1 MKNWLRFPTL
11 VLSAM
16 LHLAPLMRV
25 AVAESAVA
33 ASPLLAVLRWV
44 TGATALAGAFHGVS
58 GATGLTITQ
67 GSAKVTSVTA
77 TNGVQAAGFRMSIVS
92 SIHGTAASYTFRN
105 LPAGMTGSL
114 QGVVTGIPTASGNF
128 TTTVT
133 GWQNAGGRGDNY
145 STTFL
150 ITVLDQAPAIVVP
163 PVSLSVAVGD
173 PVTLTATVTGTG
185 LTYRWLKDDIE
196 LAAPA
201 GTAASYVIAA
211 ARLADAGRYKLRI
224 SNTGGTVVSTEA
236 VLTVVEKAPT
246 VVTPP
251 ASLSVSV
258 GDPVTLSATVT
269 GTGLSYQWLRDDVQ
283 LAAPAGTAASY
294 VIASAKLTDAGRYKL
309 RVSNTGGT
317 VVSADAVLTVTQAG
331 PTISAQPVSREVHAG
346 EAVTFSVTATSGGPV
361 TYQWL
366 KGTQAIP
373 GATTSALSFSAVTAA
388 DAATYSVNVISGGTT
403 VPSKGATL
411 TVAAGLAAAVGSVG
425 ADGAT
430 TVNVNTIAG
439 RSYVMEEANDIAGLW
454 SAAQTVTATAASTA
468 ITSAPA
474 SGSGTLNRFWRV
486 RVVPITQ

>member
-11 VLSAM
+11 ILSAM

-67 GSAKVTSVTA
+67 GTTKVTSVSA

-236 VLTVVEKAPT
+236 VLTVADKAPT

-251 ASLSVSV
+251 VSRSVFV
-258 GDPVTLSATVT
+258 GDPVTFTATVM
-269 GTGLSYQWLRDDVQ
+269 GNGLTYQWLKDDVE
-283 LAAPAGTAASY
+283 LPAPAGTAASY
-294 VIASAKLTDAGRYKL
+294 VIATATSADAGRYKL
-309 RVSNTGGT
+309 RVSNTGGSA
-317 VVSADAVLTVTQAG
+317 VSAEAVLTVNLAG
-331 PTISAQPVSREVHAG
+331 PTITAQPVSREVHAG
-346 EAVTFSVTATSGGPV
+346 ETVTFSVAATSGSPV
-361 TYQWL
+361 SYQWL
-366 KGTQAIP
+366 KGTQTIA
-373 GATTSALSFSAVTAA
+373 GATTSALTLSEVTDA
-388 DAATYSVNVISGGTT
+388 DAGLYSVNVISGGAS
-403 VPSKGATL
+403 VPSQSATLKVDSGLAVVLGTVGGNGAATL
-411 TVAAGLAAAVGSVG
+411 T
-425 ADGAT
+425 
-430 TVNVNTIAG
+430 VNTIAG
-439 RSYVMEEANDIAGLW
+439 RSYVMEEATDIAGVW
-454 SAAQTVTATAASTA
+454 GISQTVTANAATTS

-474 SGSGTLNRFWRV
+474 SGGGVVSRFWRV
-486 RVVPITQ
+486 RVVPVTQ

>member
-67 GSAKVTSVTA
+67 GTTKVTSVTA

-92 SIHGTAASYTFRN
+92 SIHGTAASYTFKN

-114 QGVVTGIPTASGNF
+114 QGVVTGIPTATGKF

-145 STTFL
+145 STTIS
-150 ITVLDQAPAIVVP
+150 ITVLDQAPAVVTP
-163 PVSLSVAVGD
+163 PASLSVSVGD

-201 GTAASYVIAA
+201 GTAS
-211 ARLADAGRYKLRI
+211 
-224 SNTGGTVVSTEA
+224 
-236 VLTVVEKAPT
+236 
-246 VVTPP
+246 
-251 ASLSVSV
+251 
-258 GDPVTLSATVT
+258 
-269 GTGLSYQWLRDDVQ
+269 
-283 LAAPAGTAASY
+283 SY

-309 RVSNTGGT
+309 RVSNTGGIA
-317 VVSADAVLTVTQAG
+317 VSADAVLTVTQSG
-331 PTISAQPVSREVHAG
+331 PTISAQPASREVHAG
-346 EAVTFSVTATSGGPV
+346 ETVTFSVAATSGSPV

-366 KGTQAIP
+366 KGTQTIA
-373 GATTSALSFSAVTAA
+373 GATSSTLTLSNVTAA
-388 DAATYSVNVISGGTT
+388 DAGTYLVKVTSGGTT
-403 VPSKGATL
+403 VPSQGATL
-411 TVAAGLAAAVGSVG
+411 KVDAGLAAAVGSVA

-430 TVNVNTIAG
+430 TVTVSTIAG

-454 SAAQTVTATAASTA
+454 STAQTVTATAATTS

-474 SGSGTLNRFWRV
+474 SGSGALNRFWRV
-486 RVVPITQ
+486 RVLPIAQ

>member
-58 GATGLTITQ
+58 GATGLTISQVTLQ
-67 GSAKVTSVTA
+67 AGSVIT
-77 TNGVQAAGFRMSIVS
+77 TNGLQTGFRMSIVS
-92 SIHGTAASYTFRN
+92 SIHGTAASYTFKN
-105 LPAGMTGSL
+105 LPAGLTGSL
-114 QGVVTGIPTASGNF
+114 QGIVTGTPKTSGKF
-128 TTTVT
+128 TPTVT

-145 STTFL
+145 STTFS
-150 ITVLDQAPAIVVP
+150 ITVLDQAPAVVTP
-163 PVSLSVAVGD
+163 PASVSVAIGD

-185 LTYRWLKDDIE
+185 LTYRWLKDDVE

-201 GTAASYVIAA
+201 GTA
-211 ARLADAGRYKLRI
+211 
-224 SNTGGTVVSTEA
+224 E
-236 VLTVVEKAPT
+236 
-246 VVTPP
+246 
-251 ASLSVSV
+251 
-258 GDPVTLSATVT
+258 
-269 GTGLSYQWLRDDVQ
+269 
-283 LAAPAGTAASY
+283 SY

-309 RVSNTGGT
+309 RVSNTGGIA
-317 VVSADAVLTVTQAG
+317 VSTEAVLTVTQAG

-346 EAVTFSVTATSGGPV
+346 ETVTFSVAATSGSPV

-373 GATTSALSFSAVTAA
+373 GATASTLTLSAVTAA

-411 TVAAGLAAAVGSVG
+411 KVNAGLTAAVGSVG
-425 ADGAT
+425 GDGTT
-430 TVNVNTIAG
+430 TVTVSTIAG
-439 RSYVMEEANDIAGLW
+439 RSYVMEEASDIAGLW
-454 SAAQTVTATAASTA
+454 STVQTVTATAANTS

-474 SGSGTLNRFWRV
+474 PGSGVQNRFWRV
-486 RVVPITQ
+486 RVLPIAQ